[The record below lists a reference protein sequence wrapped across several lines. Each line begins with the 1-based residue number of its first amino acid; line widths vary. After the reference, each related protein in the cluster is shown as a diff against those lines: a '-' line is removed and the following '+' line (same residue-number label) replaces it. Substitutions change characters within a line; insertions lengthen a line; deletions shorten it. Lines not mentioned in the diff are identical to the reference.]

1 MVDAAIAAGA
11 GHLVYASVLRGGST
25 QLAIAAEHKATEQA
39 MTQSNVPFTVLRNSF
54 CTENY
59 TAQISSYLARGATV
73 GAAGGALIS
82 AASRADCAAACITA
96 PTQDSYRNALSE
108 LGGPPFTM
116 HDIAGAVSRA
126 TGTRPARRPGALVAA
141 SVALLGCLRGS
152 RNMRDAGSPHQARS
166 SGRWT
171 ARPGRL
177 RGQRRLLRRCRG
189 ADVYTLRG
197 GIAEKITCPVFVGR
211 GESDEFFLGQPEK
224 LMQHRTA
231 PATLGSFTNAEG
243 AGAHCQA
250 GAFRLLCA
258 RMLDWLDETLPGSE
272 TS

>member
-171 ARPGRL
+171 ARPSTSAKE
-177 RGQRRLLRRCRG
+177 
-189 ADVYTLRG
+189 AD
-197 GIAEKITCPVFVGR
+197 
-211 GESDEFFLGQPEK
+211 
-224 LMQHRTA
+224 
-231 PATLGSFTNAEG
+231 
-243 AGAHCQA
+243 
-250 GAFRLLCA
+250 
-258 RMLDWLDETLPGSE
+258 
-272 TS
+272 